1 MCSMHKVTL
10 GSKLHCSKLPIMC
23 TLDFLQNLIDNTKV
37 LILCIAFVYFDCCE
51 VASMIL
57 V

>member
-23 TLDFLQNLIDNTKV
+23 APDFLQNLIDNTKV